1 MIIVDRLAKKFNGK
15 TILENVNLKMEKG
28 KIYGFVGKN
37 GSGKTV
43 LFKMILG
50 FMAPSDGYV
59 EVNNK
64 KVGKDIDFPANCG
77 IIIETPG
84 FIDNI
89 SGYKNLKL
97 LANIRGN
104 IDDSRI
110 RECMKFL
117 GLDPD
122 DKKKVKNY
130 SLGMKQK
137 LGLVQALMENP
148 EILVLD
154 EPMNALEEESVVK
167 LRNLLME
174 LKQEK
179 IILLA
184 SHIKEDIELLCDEIY
199 EIKDKT
205 VKQILS

>member
-1 MIIVDRLAKKFNGK
+1 MIIIDNLTKKFNK
-15 TILENVNLKMEKG
+15 ETILENVNLKLEKG

-50 FMAPSDGYV
+50 FISPSNGYV
-59 EVNNK
+59 QVNNK
-64 KVGKDIDFPANCG
+64 KVGKDIDFPADCG

-89 SGYKNLKL
+89 SGYKNLRL
-97 LANIRGN
+97 LASIKGT
-104 IDDSRI
+104 IDDSKI
-110 RECMKFL
+110 RECMNFM

-137 LGLVQALMENP
+137 LGLTQALMENP
-148 EILVLD
+148 EILILD
-154 EPMNALEEESVVK
+154 EPMNALEQESVVK
-167 LRNLLME
+167 VRNLLMK
-174 LKQEK
+174 LKEEK

-199 EIKDKT
+199 EIRDRT
-205 VKQILS
+205 VKSISQ

>member
-1 MIIVDRLAKKFNGK
+1 MIIIDNLTKKFNK
-15 TILENVNLKMEKG
+15 ETILENVNLKLEKG

-50 FMAPSDGYV
+50 FISPSSGYV
-59 EVNNK
+59 QVNNK
-64 KVGKDIDFPANCG
+64 KVGKDIDFPADCG

-89 SGYKNLKL
+89 SGYKNLRL
-97 LANIRGN
+97 LASIKGT
-104 IDDSRI
+104 IDDSKI
-110 RECMKFL
+110 RECMNFM

-137 LGLVQALMENP
+137 LGLTQALMENP
-148 EILVLD
+148 EILILD
-154 EPMNALEEESVVK
+154 EPMNALEQESVVK
-167 LRNLLME
+167 VRNLLMK
-174 LKQEK
+174 LKEEK

-199 EIKDKT
+199 EIRDRT
-205 VKQILS
+205 VKSISQ